1 MFRQAPATIWPY
13 GSCPPPTPWGC
24 SHTLVLW
31 AYLFPGL
38 LLGRA
43 GARGGGDWR
52 GKRRFHVP
60 VITLKVISVAV
71 TFLL

>member
-1 MFRQAPATIWPY
+1 MAIWELSPL
-13 GSCPPPTPWGC
+13 PPPGAVVTRLYCGLIYF
-24 SHTLVLW
+24 LV
-31 AYLFPGL
+31 YIV
-38 LLGRA
+38 GRE
-43 GARGGGDWR
+43 GATGGWDWR